1 MTGSPALSNCAT
13 THAHLTLFSVISYI
27 SLSSLQR
34 SVVRQSC
41 VITNNILRL
50 NILSVVVEADQ
61 VSCGVTMKTD
71 DRLVPKVKWRE
82 RVVFSYTDRD

>member
-1 MTGSPALSNCAT
+1 M
-13 THAHLTLFSVISYI
+13 
-27 SLSSLQR
+27 
-34 SVVRQSC
+34 
-41 VITNNILRL
+41 ITNNILRL